1 MRVLPN
7 PPRTGGFSD
16 PEAVVN
22 ALREWFWALADLN
35 VDFVDPP
42 RWTHDDNRQAMT
54 YGFAI
59 VAVPLAGSNG
69 RKVTRMVLMSLKREV
84 DLQSVEDRIKKLAPI
99 DPLCAK
105 ALAALTASK
114 LIGE

>member
-7 PPRTGGFSD
+7 PPRTGGFAD

-22 ALREWFWALADLN
+22 ALREWFWALAELN
-35 VDFVDPP
+35 VDFTDPP
-42 RWTHDDNRQAMT
+42 RWTHDDNQQAMT

-59 VAVPLAGSNG
+59 YAVPFIGSNG
-69 RKVTRMVLMSLKREV
+69 RMATRMALLSLNREV
-84 DLQSVEDRIKKLAPI
+84 DVQSIEDNIKKLAPI

-105 ALAALTASK
+105 ALAALATTK
-114 LIGE
+114 LLGE

>member
-7 PPRTGGFSD
+7 PPRTEGFTD

-22 ALREWFWALADLN
+22 ALREWFWALAELN
-35 VDFVDPP
+35 VDFTDPP
-42 RWTHDDNRQAMT
+42 RWTHDDNRQAMP

-59 VAVPLAGSNG
+59 VAVPLTGSNG
-69 RKVTRMVLMSLKREV
+69 RKGTRIVLLSLNREV
-84 DLQSVEDRIKKLAPI
+84 DVKAIEDRIVKLAPI

-105 ALAALTASK
+105 ALATLTTSK
-114 LIGE
+114 LLGE

>member
-7 PPRTGGFSD
+7 PPRTGGFAD

-59 VAVPLAGSNG
+59 AAVPLTGDKG
-69 RKVTRMVLMSLKREV
+69 RGTTRMVLLSLSREA
-84 DLQSVEDRIKKLAPI
+84 DMKSIEDKIVKLAPI

-105 ALAALTASK
+105 ALAALTTSK
-114 LIGE
+114 LLGE